1 MASLAAA
8 AAAASSRCSAAT
20 AAGCHARR
28 RQQPAE
34 RGRATGL
41 STCGALPSCAQ
52 VLPCG
57 VCRLDAQLVRFSALA
72 TRVLRPPLRGLG
84 STVLS
89 RAQLQGRATN
99 GAGIQPWRT
108 MRSSI
113 VAAGWSQIIAAR
125 PRWSQG
131 RFGAGRTGPFCDPIR
146 LAKRAD
152 QAACDRAWLARTSLV
167 RKPPWLRTWVV
178 PNLAGLPNQAGWR
191 QGGDCGKA

>member
-1 MASLAAA
+1 M
-8 AAAASSRCSAAT
+8 
-20 AAGCHARR
+20 
-28 RQQPAE
+28 
-34 RGRATGL
+34 
-41 STCGALPSCAQ
+41 
-52 VLPCG
+52 
-57 VCRLDAQLVRFSALA
+57 RFSALA
-72 TRVLRPPLRGLG
+72 TRVLRPPLRGLD

-131 RFGAGRTGPFCDPIR
+131 RFGAVRTGPFCDPIR

-167 RKPPWLRTWVV
+167 CKPPWSRTLVV
-178 PNLAGLPNQAGWR
+178 SELVGGREGIAGRPTFYSEQSICN
-191 QGGDCGKA
+191 